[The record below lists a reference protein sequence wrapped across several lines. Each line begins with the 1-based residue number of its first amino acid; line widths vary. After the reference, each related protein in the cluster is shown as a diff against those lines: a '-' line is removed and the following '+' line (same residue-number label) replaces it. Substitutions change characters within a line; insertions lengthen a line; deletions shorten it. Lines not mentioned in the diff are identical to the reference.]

1 MRTIELIEGVTLTA
15 TEKTLRK
22 AQELVNY
29 YVNQAALLDELNR
42 AWEMG
47 SGTTTPTFT
56 KTSLGFVP
64 TLGLTWAFDGSRWYD
79 ASHF

>member
-47 SGTTTPTFT
+47 EWDYYSDLHKDLFGVRPHCW
-56 KTSLGFVP
+56 SDV
-64 TLGLTWAFDGSRWYD
+64 GL
-79 ASHF
+79 

>member
-22 AQELVNY
+22 AQDLVNY

-47 SGTTTPTFT
+47 EWDYYSDLHKDLFGVRP
-56 KTSLGFVP
+56 
-64 TLGLTWAFDGSRWYD
+64 
-79 ASHF
+79 H

>member
-1 MRTIELIEGVTLTA
+1 MRTIKLIEGVTLTA

-47 SGTTTPTFT
+47 EWDYYSDLHKDLFGVRPHTW
-56 KTSLGFVP
+56 SDV
-64 TLGLTWAFDGSRWYD
+64 GL
-79 ASHF
+79 

>member
-47 SGTTTPTFT
+47 EWDYYSDLHKDLF
-56 KTSLGFVP
+56 GFRPHTWSDV
-64 TLGLTWAFDGSRWYD
+64 GL
-79 ASHF
+79 